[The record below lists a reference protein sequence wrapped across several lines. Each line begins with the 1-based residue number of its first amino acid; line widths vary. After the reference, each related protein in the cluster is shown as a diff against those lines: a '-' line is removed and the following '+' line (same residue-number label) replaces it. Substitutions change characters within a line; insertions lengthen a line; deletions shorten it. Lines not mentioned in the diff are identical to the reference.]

1 MTESSDTIDIIDPHI
16 HLWDPRNTPR
26 IATPFVKLLGW
37 NRELLATVPR
47 LVLPAAVREFV
58 GRPDY
63 LVAPYLPPDYA
74 AEHGHHRVT
83 AYVYVEASWTGRG
96 RLAQA
101 DETRWVEALARRHD
115 ATGPRLHAIVGAA
128 DLSRPDLPDL
138 LAAHREAS
146 RRFCGVRDK
155 LAWSKARGVMDFA
168 AVPDPMGDPAWRRGF
183 ASLADHDLSFD
194 AWIYLEQANAL
205 DDLLRAYPRVRVVL
219 DHLATPVAA
228 GGPFAGRGLDEASQ
242 AAIRRRWHDAI
253 ARLAEHPQLHVK
265 LSGMF
270 MPVVGW
276 GLHGRAAPV
285 STAQVRDALA
295 PFVEHAL
302 RCFGPERCMFASNFP
317 MDKVS
322 LGFEQLYDAYRE
334 LVAARPSAEQRALF
348 HDNAL
353 RYYNPAGNPAGN
365 PRSHREAR

>member
-1 MTESSDTIDIIDPHI
+1 MTESFDIIDPHI
-16 HLWDPRNTPR
+16 HLWDPKHTPR

-37 NRELLATVPR
+37 NRELLHTVPQ

-58 GRPDY
+58 GRPDH

-83 AYVYVEASWTGRG
+83 GYVYVEASWAGRG

-115 ATGPRLHAIVGAA
+115 AEGPRLHAIVAAA
-128 DLSRPDLPDL
+128 DLARPDLPDL

-155 LAWSKARGVMDFA
+155 LAWSTNPGVMGFA
-168 AVPDPMGDPAWRRGF
+168 TAPDRMGDPAWRRGF
-183 ASLADHDLSFD
+183 ASLADHELSFD

-205 DDLLRAYPRVRVVL
+205 GDLLRAYPRVRVVL

-228 GGPFAGRGLDEASQ
+228 GGPFAGRGLDEPAQ

-265 LSGMF
+265 LSGLF

-276 GLHGRAAPV
+276 GLHGRTTPV
-285 STAQVRDALA
+285 TTAQVRDALA

-302 RCFGPERCMFASNFP
+302 RSFGPERCMFASNFP

-334 LVAARPSAEQRALF
+334 LVASRPVAEQRALF

-353 RYYNPAGNPAGN
+353 RYYNPGSNPI
-365 PRSHREAR
+365 SHREART

>member
-1 MTESSDTIDIIDPHI
+1 MTEPLDIIDPHI

-37 NRELLATVPR
+37 NRGLLHAVPGM
-47 LVLPAAVREFV
+47 VLPAAVREFV
-58 GRPDY
+58 GRVDH
-63 LVAPYLPPDYA
+63 LVAPYLPPHYA
-74 AEHGHHRVT
+74 AEHEHHRVVG
-83 AYVYVEASWTGRG
+83 YVYVEASWAGRG

-101 DETRWVEALARRHD
+101 DETRWVEQLARRHD
-115 ATGPRLHAIVGAA
+115 AAGPRLRGIVAAA
-128 DLSRPDLPDL
+128 DLARPDLADL
-138 LAAHREAS
+138 LRAHREAS
-146 RRFCGVRDK
+146 PRVCGVRDK
-155 LAWSKARGVMDFA
+155 LAWSSNPGVMSFA
-168 AVPDPMGDPAWRRGF
+168 ATPSPMGDPTWRRGF

-194 AWIYLEQANAL
+194 AWIYLDQANAL
-205 DDLLRAYPRVRVVL
+205 DDLLRAYPRTRVVL

-242 AAIRRRWHDAI
+242 AAIRQRWRDAI
-253 ARLAEHPQLHVK
+253 ARLAEHPGLHVK

-276 GLHGRAAPV
+276 GLHGRGSPV

-302 RCFGPERCMFASNFP
+302 ACFGVERCMFASNFP

-322 LGFEQLYDAYRE
+322 LGWAQLYDAYRE
-334 LVAARPSAEQRALF
+334 LVAVRPPAEQRALF

-353 RYYNPAGNPAGN
+353 RYYDLVRE
-365 PRSHREAR
+365 PRP

>member
-1 MTESSDTIDIIDPHI
+1 MPEPLDIIDPHI
-16 HLWDPRNTPR
+16 HLWDPGSTPR

-37 NRELLATVPR
+37 NRELLHAVPR
-47 LVLPAAVREFV
+47 LVLPTAVREFV
-58 GRPDY
+58 GRPDH

-74 AEHGHHRVT
+74 AEHGHHRVVG
-83 AYVYVEASWTGRG
+83 YVYVEASWAGRG
-96 RLAQA
+96 RFAQA
-101 DETRWVEALARRHD
+101 DETRWIEQLARCHD
-115 ATGPRLHAIVGAA
+115 AAGPRLLGIVAAA
-128 DLSRPDLPDL
+128 DLARHDLPDL
-138 LAAHREAS
+138 LRAHRDAS
-146 RRFCGVRDK
+146 PRLCGVRDK
-155 LAWSKARGVMDFA
+155 LAWSTNPGVMRFA

-183 ASLADHDLSFD
+183 ASLADQDLPFD
-194 AWIYLEQANAL
+194 AWIYLDQANAL

-228 GGPFAGRGLDEASQ
+228 GGPFGGRGLDEAAQ
-242 AAIRRRWHDAI
+242 AAIRQRWREAI
-253 ARLAEHPQLHVK
+253 ERLSRHPQLHVK

-276 GLHGRAAPV
+276 GLHGRSTGV

-302 RCFGPERCMFASNFP
+302 RCFGVERCMFASNFP

-322 LGFEQLYDAYRE
+322 LGYEQLYDAYRE
-334 LVAARPSAEQRALF
+334 LVAARPFADVRALF

-353 RYYNPAGNPAGN
+353 RYYDPTLE
-365 PRSHREAR
+365 PRT

>member
-1 MTESSDTIDIIDPHI
+1 MTEPLDIIDPHI
-16 HLWDPRNTPR
+16 HLWDPQSTPR
-26 IATPFVKLLGW
+26 IATPFVRLLGW
-37 NRELLATVPR
+37 NRELLHTVPR
-47 LVLPAAVREFV
+47 LVLPEPVREFV

-63 LVAPYLPPDYA
+63 LVAPYLPADYA
-74 AEHGHHRVT
+74 AEHGHHRVK
-83 AYVYVEASWTGRG
+83 AYVYVEASWAGRG

-101 DETRWVEALARRHD
+101 DETRWVEGLARHHD
-115 ATGPRLHAIVGAA
+115 PEGPRLQAIVAAA
-128 DLSRPDLPDL
+128 DLARPDLPDL
-138 LAAHREAS
+138 LRAHREAS
-146 RRFCGVRDK
+146 RRVTGIRDK
-155 LAWSKARGVMDFA
+155 LAWSKTRGVMDFA
-168 AVPDPMGDPAWRRGF
+168 AVPDPMGDPTWRRGF

-228 GGPFAGRGLDEASQ
+228 GGPFAGRGLDEADQ
-242 AAIRRRWHDAI
+242 AAIRRRWRDAI
-253 ARLAEHPQLHVK
+253 SRLAEHPQLHAK

-276 GLHGRAAPV
+276 GLHGRTAPV
-285 STAQVRDALA
+285 TTDQIRDALA

-302 RCFGPERCMFASNFP
+302 DRFGVERCMFASNFP

-334 LVAARPSAEQRALF
+334 LVAARPLAEQRALF

-353 RYYNPAGNPAGN
+353 RYYDPN
-365 PRSHREAR
+365 RESRT